1 MESATRQ
8 VRVAA
13 GRRIAIVLV
22 GAIVIW
28 TLMVWVSL
36 SVFGGAVTPL
46 SRTVCALLVFCLVV
60 PMIVFARR
68 FLDRRPWTGLMLQ
81 ALPEAWRP
89 FLLGVASFLIP
100 SAVGLSIALV
110 TGWLRVTS
118 VLPPLELVAAISFT
132 ILTVLLLEA
141 IPEELI
147 FRGYIYRNLS
157 ATIAPIAAVF
167 VQAVLFALLGTTLW
181 VVTAGWGILLERGA
195 IFLTMG
201 VVLGVLRL
209 IARSV
214 WTPIGFHLAFQVV
227 AQTLLTQS
235 GIEVSNPGAI
245 TIAGMIPPFVLAVT
259 ISLVLTRSWPRPNWR
274 ELEPEQGDSLGASGS

>member
-1 MESATRQ
+1 M
-8 VRVAA
+8 RVAV
-13 GRRIAIVLV
+13 GWRIAIVLV

-28 TLMVWVSL
+28 TLMVWVSM
-36 SVFGGAVTPL
+36 SVFGGAVTLL
-46 SRTVCALLVFCLVV
+46 SRAVCALMVFCLVV
-60 PMIVFARR
+60 PMIFFARR
-68 FLDRRPWTGLMLQ
+68 FLDRRPWTTLKLQ

-89 FLLGVASFLIP
+89 FLVGAASFLLP
-100 SAVGLSIALV
+100 SAAGLGIALV
-110 TGWLRVTS
+110 AGWLRVTS
-118 VLPPLELVAAISFT
+118 VLLPLELVAAISFT

-147 FRGYIYRNLS
+147 FRGYVYRNLS

-181 VVTAGWGILLERGA
+181 VVTGGWSVLLERGA
-195 IFLTMG
+195 IFLAMG

-214 WTPIGFHLAFQVV
+214 WTPIGFHFAFQVV
-227 AQTLLTQS
+227 AQTLLAQP
-235 GIEVSNPGAI
+235 GIEVSSPGVI

-259 ISLVLTRSWPRPNWR
+259 ITLVLTRNRPRPSWR
-274 ELEPEQGDSLGASGS
+274 EPEPEPEPGDSLVT